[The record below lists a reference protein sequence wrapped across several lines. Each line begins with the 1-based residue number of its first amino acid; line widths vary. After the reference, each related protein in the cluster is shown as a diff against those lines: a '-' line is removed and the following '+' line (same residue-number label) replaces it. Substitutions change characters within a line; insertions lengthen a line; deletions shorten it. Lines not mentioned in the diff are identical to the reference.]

1 MSDRVKVRKIGNS
14 LGVVIPADALSRF
27 KIVEGDELLLTLTPD
42 GYKLDVYDEEV
53 SAQVEAGREIAKR
66 YRNTLRELS
75 K

>member
-1 MSDRVKVRKIGNS
+1 MSDRLKLRKIGNS
-14 LGVVIPADALSRF
+14 LGVVIPSEALARF
-27 KIVEGDELLLTLTPD
+27 QVGEGDELLLTLTPN

-53 SAQVEAGREIAKR
+53 CEQVKAGREMAKR

>member
-1 MSDRVKVRKIGNS
+1 MSDRLKVRKIGNS
-14 LGVVIPADALSRF
+14 LGVVIPSEALSRF
-27 KIVEGDELLLTLTPD
+27 KVGEGDELLLTLTPN

-53 SAQVEAGREIAKR
+53 SEQVKAGREMAKR